1 MKSYELLLSPFVAWF
16 LSQVIKTTIICIY
29 RKEFDFS
36 RVGCD
41 GGMPSSHS
49 SIVAALATSCAC
61 CHGFDS
67 ASFALS
73 LALALI
79 VMHDASGVRWESGKE
94 ASTRHQRDSRLSA
107 VDGFQGESRAA
118 GRTVGP
124 HTPAGVC
131 GCIARH
137 RGGTADA
144 RAAGL
149 SRQLFLFEGGGGVH
163 GDGAVVAGEHLVH
176 LGALTHGGDEAD
188 EGHDDET
195 QKHGEDTGVDG

>member
-16 LSQVIKTTIICIY
+16 LSQVIKTTIVCIY
-29 RKEFDFS
+29 RKKFDFS

-79 VMHDASGVRWESGKE
+79 VMHDASGVRWESGKQARVINE
-94 ASTRHQRDSRLSA
+94 IRDYLQSMAFKGSHERLEELL
-107 VDGFQGESRAA
+107 G
-118 GRTVGP
+118 
-124 HTPAGVC
+124 HTPLQV
-131 GCIARH
+131 
-137 RGGTADA
+137 
-144 RAAGL
+144 
-149 SRQLFLFEGGGGVH
+149 SV
-163 GDGAVVAGEHLVH
+163 GAVLGIVVAL
-176 LGALTHGGDEAD
+176 LTHVLLA
-188 EGHDDET
+188 
-195 QKHGEDTGVDG
+195 